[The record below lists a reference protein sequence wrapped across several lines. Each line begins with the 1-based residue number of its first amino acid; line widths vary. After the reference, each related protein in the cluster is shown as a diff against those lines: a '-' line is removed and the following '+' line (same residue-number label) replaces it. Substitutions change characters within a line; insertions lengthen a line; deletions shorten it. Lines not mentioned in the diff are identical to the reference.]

1 VRHPIAI
8 IWLFQKNFVSL
19 QKIME
24 TITLAYKPNDIFAKK
39 MLDAMLVSGAFSL
52 KNEPQKSE
60 LQKSIEEAQ
69 KGKYFVAKNAKDVI
83 SKCLA

>member
-1 VRHPIAI
+1 LVISEKFCTFAE
-8 IWLFQKNFVSL
+8 
-19 QKIME
+19 KIME
-24 TITLAYKPNDIFAKK
+24 TITLTYNHNDIFAKK

-52 KNEPQKSE
+52 EKDSQKSE

-69 KGKYFVAKNAKDVI
+69 KGEYFVAKSAKDVI